1 MSKIQQLGR
10 VMREAVI
17 HSSLLRGKYR
27 TKDKANE
34 ALSAA
39 ITKCSEGSV
48 NEYGLRGC
56 RDAARN
62 MEDVLFGVGGA
73 ERLVATL
80 RYFKDRPAIRELS
93 HARHML
99 TAEEKGNSLSKFYF
113 TKEEQLSALVI
124 DGVRDF
130 LGMFRRTRGF
140 GEKGGGRRKLEDQ
153 NAYDAVVS
161 ALVSGD
167 LTAARLQRLLS
178 EKMKVSHR
186 QVRRSWALWKNMD
199 DMDSKR
205 WVRKPSAVPKN
216 ALRKGELNYSSPFHY
231 ISSLIFFFSIHLFR
245 AHCCNC

>member
-1 MSKIQQLGR
+1 
-10 VMREAVI
+10 MREAAI
-17 HSSLLRGKYR
+17 QSRLLRGKYR
-27 TKDKANE
+27 TKEKANE

-56 RDAARN
+56 RDAAQK

-80 RYFKDRPAIRELS
+80 QYFKDRPAIRELS
-93 HARHML
+93 QDHHML
-99 TAEEKGNSLSKFYF
+99 TAEEKGNGRSKIYF
-113 TKEEQLSALVI
+113 TKEEQLNALVI
-124 DGVRDF
+124 NGVRDF
-130 LGMFRRTRGF
+130 LGMFRRTRGNR
-140 GEKGGGRRKLEDQ
+140 EKGGGRRKLEDQ
-153 NAYDAVVS
+153 NTYDAVVL

-178 EKMKVSHR
+178 QKLEVSRR
-186 QVRRSWALWKNMD
+186 QVRRSRVLWKNMD

-216 ALRKGELNYSSPFHY
+216 ALREGELNYSSPFHY
-231 ISSLIFFFSIHLFR
+231 I
-245 AHCCNC
+245 